1 MRKIFT
7 LNLNEVNTSFMKIA
21 IGIMLKKLIQG
32 VDLACEIKK
41 KLNRAKI

>member
-1 MRKIFT
+1 MFT
-7 LNLNEVNTSFMKIA
+7 SESNEVNTNFIKIA

-41 KLNRAKI
+41 INRADI

>member
-1 MRKIFT
+1 MFT
-7 LNLNEVNTSFMKIA
+7 SESSEVNTNFMKIA

-41 KLNRAKI
+41 INRADI

>member
-1 MRKIFT
+1 MFT
-7 LNLNEVNTSFMKIA
+7 LNSNELNTSFMKIA

-41 KLNRAKI
+41 INRADI

>member
-1 MRKIFT
+1 MFT
-7 LNLNEVNTSFMKIA
+7 SESNEVNPNFIKIA

-41 KLNRAKI
+41 INRADI